1 MWKMFEILVPT
12 ITLYQ
17 YNKKVRQ
24 NIDKNNNSNYPSNTV
39 SLCDVTVEILQDLYG
54 ETIQTK
60 EKLENKATTNVIGVT
75 VAVTLIMGA
84 SSLMHDVIA
93 KYGTDKLF
101 WIICFLFICAVIYM
115 LAAGIHAIHMLTDE
129 NVVYK
134 AAVGLDQQ
142 NTKVELDKK
151 IALNRAQNIIRN
163 NYIFTSYICIRNSLI
178 CLFAVM
184 VLAIVPIPNF
194 QQQVK
199 STEEIFFASN
209 AIHSINQGV
218 NKNYVIDLIKEHD
231 KNGDYSVVD
240 ENHLLFLKFTV
251 KDNIIIVHLIEPIV
265 KP

>member
-151 IALNRAQNIIRN
+151 IDNSWIAIQLN
-163 NYIFTSYICIRNSLI
+163 T
-178 CLFAVM
+178 
-184 VLAIVPIPNF
+184 
-194 QQQVK
+194 
-199 STEEIFFASN
+199 
-209 AIHSINQGV
+209 
-218 NKNYVIDLIKEHD
+218 
-231 KNGDYSVVD
+231 
-240 ENHLLFLKFTV
+240 
-251 KDNIIIVHLIEPIV
+251 
-265 KP
+265 